1 MIQVRDVLQA
11 RFGKVDQAVD
21 LFRHFPAMPAPFSD
35 AVMHFSVLTDISG
48 AMYTVVNE
56 WVAPTLSAWDRA
68 QAQMFASP
76 DFTAWFKQFQ
86 LFVEGG
92 RREFYHVEGAYDDW
106 SRPGVIVVR
115 ESYRAHKWQIEQ
127 AVLLLQRY
135 GALLADRAVGARPR
149 VLTDASGPM
158 FQAIIEIETESMATW
173 EAQRRELFKEPE
185 FAVWFVQLVNA
196 VEAGAHDFFRVEHTA
211 ATA

>member
-11 RFGKVDQAVD
+11 RFGKVDQAAD
-21 LFRHFPAMPAPFSD
+21 LFRNFPAMPAPYSD
-35 AVMHFSVLTDISG
+35 AFTHFSVLTDISG

-68 QAQMFASP
+68 QEQVFTSP

-115 ESYRAHKWQIEQ
+115 ESYHAHKWQIEQ

-135 GALLADRAVGARPR
+135 GALLADRAVAPGRRGLRDATGRLSRATAGMGPEAR
-149 VLTDASGPM
+149 ASGKG
-158 FQAIIEIETESMATW
+158 
-173 EAQRRELFKEPE
+173 RGPE
-185 FAVWFVQLVNA
+185 
-196 VEAGAHDFFRVEHTA
+196 
-211 ATA
+211 